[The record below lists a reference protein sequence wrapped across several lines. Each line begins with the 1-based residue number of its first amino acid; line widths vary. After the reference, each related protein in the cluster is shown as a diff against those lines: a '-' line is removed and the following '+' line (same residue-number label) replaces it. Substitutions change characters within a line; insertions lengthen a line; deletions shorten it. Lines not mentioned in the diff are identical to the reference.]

1 MSTTTTP
8 TPSPAPKK
16 TPTPTPTRS
25 SGSFRD
31 YVMRVVVG
39 TELLTIPVAIIIAFA
54 VGAVLMVIA
63 GVNPL
68 DAYAALFSGAFGTP
82 QHIADT
88 LIEATPLAL
97 IGVGI
102 ALCFRGGIFNV
113 GAEGQ
118 FLLGG
123 MAAAVVGGA
132 LPTAPQPLVLLAMA
146 IAALIAGAAWAAI
159 AALLKVYLNASETL
173 TTIMLTYV
181 ATYLV
186 SFLLNGP
193 AKDPASPLAQTVPLT
208 SSGLLPALWPGTTL
222 HVGIIL
228 ALIVAIAAH
237 YFLRRRVGGFQ
248 LVAAG
253 LNPVAA
259 RSAGLPVRRI
269 FISVFLASG
278 ALAGL
283 AGMVQVAG
291 VQGKMIVNLSPGYGY
306 TAIVVAL
313 LGRST
318 PIGAFFAALFFGA
331 LSAGGAAMET
341 SVGVPASLVIIV
353 QYLTVLLVIA
363 YTAFRTL
370 RRPSRVAEGEE

>member
-1 MSTTTTP
+1 MSTTAPQSTKTT
-8 TPSPAPKK
+8 
-16 TPTPTPTRS
+16 
-25 SGSFRD
+25 GSFRD

-146 IAALIAGAAWAAI
+146 IAALIAGAAWAGI

>member
-1 MSTTTTP
+1 MSTTTSP

-16 TPTPTPTRS
+16 TPTPTRS

>member
-1 MSTTTTP
+1 
-8 TPSPAPKK
+8 
-16 TPTPTPTRS
+16 
-25 SGSFRD
+25 
-31 YVMRVVVG
+31 MRVIVG
-39 TELLTIPVAIIIAFA
+39 TDIASIPIAIIIAL
-54 VGAVLMVIA
+54 VIGGVLIA
-63 GVNPL
+63 LSGVNPFE
-68 DAYAALFSGAFGTP
+68 AYGALLQGAFGTP
-82 QHIADT
+82 QHLADT

-102 ALCFRGGIFNV
+102 ALCFRAGVFNV

-123 MAAAVVGGA
+123 MAAAITGN
-132 LPTAPQPLVLLAMA
+132 LLSTAPAIATLLAMA
-146 IAALIAGAAWAAI
+146 IAAVLAGAAWAAI
-159 AALLKVYLNASETL
+159 AALLKVYLGASETL

-186 SFLLNGP
+186 SYLLNGP
-193 AKDPASPLAQTVPLT
+193 ARDPATPIAQTQPLT
-208 SSGLLPALWPGTTL
+208 TSGLLPGLWPGTTL
-222 HVGIIL
+222 HVGIVI
-228 ALIVAIAAH
+228 ALIVAVAAH

-248 LVAAG
+248 IVATG

-269 FISVFLASG
+269 LISVFLTSG

-283 AGMVQVAG
+283 AGFIQVSG

-318 PIGAFFAALFFGA
+318 PLGAFLAALFFGA
-331 LSAGGAAMET
+331 LSAGGASMET
-341 SVGVPASLVIIV
+341 SVGVPASVVTIV

-363 YTAFRTL
+363 YTAARTL
-370 RRPSRVAEGEE
+370 RRPSRVADEEE

>member
-16 TPTPTPTRS
+16 TPRPTRS

-132 LPTAPQPLVLLAMA
+132 LPTAPQPLVLLVMA
-146 IAALIAGAAWAAI
+146 IAALIAGAAWAAV

-222 HVGIIL
+222 HIGIIL

>member
-16 TPTPTPTRS
+16 TPTPTRS

-283 AGMVQVAG
+283 AGMVQDAG

>member
-16 TPTPTPTRS
+16 TPTPTRS

>member
-1 MSTTTTP
+1 MSQTPATSSKPAAWRTT
-8 TPSPAPKK
+8 
-16 TPTPTPTRS
+16 
-25 SGSFRD
+25 
-31 YVMRVVVG
+31 VVRVTGGV
-39 TELLTIPVAIIIAFA
+39 EFWTIPVAILLAFI
-54 VGAVLMVIA
+54 VGGVLMVVA
-63 GVNPL
+63 GVNPF
-68 DAYAALFSGAFGTP
+68 DAYAALVNGAFGTT
-82 QHIADT
+82 QHVADT

-123 MAAAVVGGA
+123 MAAALVGQA
-132 LPTAPQPLVLLAMA
+132 LGTAPSIVTLLGMA
-146 IAALIAGAAWAAI
+146 IAAMIAGAAWAGI
-159 AALLKVYLNASETL
+159 AALLKVYLGASETL

-186 SFLLNGP
+186 SYLLNGP
-193 AKDPASPLAQTVPLT
+193 AKDPASPLAQTAPLT
-208 SSGLLPALWPGTTL
+208 SSGLLPALLPGTTL

-228 ALIVAIAAH
+228 AVVVAIAAH
-237 YFLRRRVGGFQ
+237 LFLRRRVGGFQ
-248 LVAAG
+248 LIATG

-313 LGRST
+313 LGRSS
-318 PIGAFFAALFFGA
+318 PLGALFAALFFGA
-331 LSAGGAAMET
+331 LSAGGASMET
-341 SVGVPASLVIIV
+341 SVGVPASLVTIV

-370 RRPSRVAEGEE
+370 RRPSRTAEGEE